1 MEFVCIEAG
10 TFMEMNE
17 ALEAIARR
25 VHETCGGST
34 RGMDEW
40 VDNQEACTLMDVPP
54 RKMLQ
59 LRRSGSIPY
68 SYIDRKVLQTAG
80 YHPLY
85 GGGNSSG
92 DTPKSNDMIQSM
104 LTKESPEI
112 IRFFRNIESL
122 SEILDTQAEKMRP
135 VLNGERYMT
144 DSELAGHLKLTRR
157 TLAEYRITGKLPY
170 YKVGGKLLY
179 KEKDILVLLERNR
192 MEAFDYR

>member
-1 MEFVCIEAG
+1 MEFVCIEAK

-40 VDNQEACTLMDVPP
+40 IDNQEACTLMDVSP

-68 SYIDRKVLQTAG
+68 SYIDRKVYYKRQ
-80 YHPLY
+80 
-85 GGGNSSG
+85 
-92 DTPKSNDMIQSM
+92 D
-104 LTKESPEI
+104 I
-112 IRFFRNIESL
+112 IRFME
-122 SEILDTQAEKMRP
+122 AEKMRP

-144 DSELAGHLKLTRR
+144 DSELAEHLKLTRR